1 LQTHRFWLVRHALVD
16 AASLA
21 YLYGTNDVPLCETA
35 LETQSGTFAG
45 LAARLPRPARLICTP
60 LSRTQLT
67 LQAITAAGYP
77 GHAPALDAAF
87 VEQDFGAFQGQPIAS
102 FDGRPAGER
111 HPFWP
116 IDAAETPPGG
126 ENFDMM
132 IARVGAR
139 LEALAAATDGF
150 DHTVIVTHGGAIR
163 AACAH
168 ALALSAHQAL
178 CLSVENLSLTRL
190 EHDERGWRLAS
201 LNEHISTP
209 ACETSPAF
217 TDAGHSRNR
226 RQDQRP

>member
-35 LETQSGTFAG
+35 LEAQSGTFAG

-87 VEQDFGAFQGQPIAS
+87 VEQNFGAFQGQPIAH
-102 FDGRPAGER
+102 FDARPVGER

-132 IARVGAR
+132 IERVGAR
-139 LEALAAATDGF
+139 LEALAADTADQN
-150 DHTVIVTHGGAIR
+150 HTVIVTHGGAIR

-168 ALALSAHQAL
+168 ALGLTAHQAL

-190 EHDERGWRLAS
+190 EHDERGWRVGS
-201 LNEHISTP
+201 INEHVTEP
-209 ACETSPAF
+209 ACEKTSAF
-217 TDAGHSRNR
+217 TDAGHSLNR
-226 RQDQRP
+226 R